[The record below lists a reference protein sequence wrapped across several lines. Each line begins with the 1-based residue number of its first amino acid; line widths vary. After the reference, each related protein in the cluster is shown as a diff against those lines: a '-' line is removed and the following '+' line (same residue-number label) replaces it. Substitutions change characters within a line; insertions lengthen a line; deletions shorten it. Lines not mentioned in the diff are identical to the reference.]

1 MLITLLHSTPT
12 PPHQPP
18 NTHQGISAIIGPQSA
33 QSALHV
39 QSICDAKEMPH
50 IETRWDPFAPP
61 VSSSLNVHPD
71 PVTMGHAFVDLV
83 KAFEWKSFTILYE
96 NGKIIFTQ
104 ILQFLISQSL
114 HLPFQHPLSQ
124 VCSTY
129 YNSPTSCKATQ

>member
-1 MLITLLHSTPT
+1 MLITLLHSPATQ
-12 PPHQPP
+12 PHQPP

-96 NGKIIFTQ
+96 NGKLHFTRIPKL
-104 ILQFLISQSL
+104 ILLNPLFS
-114 HLPFQHPLSQ
+114 FQHPLFLAY
-124 VCSTY
+124 STC
-129 YNSPTSCKATQ
+129 YNSPTSSRATQ